1 MTHQLRD
8 IMTSDVVT
16 VNGAQTIQEA
26 ASLMSQYNIGSIP
39 VVDESGN
46 LQGII
51 TDRDITLRSTAA
63 GDKPHTFVKDVM
75 STNNLVSATPDM
87 GIEEAAQLMAKQ
99 QIRRLPVL
107 ENQQLV
113 GVVSLGDLAVHQEH
127 DQKAGAALAS
137 ISTPST
143 PQQNQF

>member
-1 MTHQLRD
+1 MT
-8 IMTSDVVT
+8 TDVVT
-16 VNGAQTIQEA
+16 VHETQTIQEA

-39 VVDESGN
+39 VIDETGN
-46 LQGII
+46 LRGII

-63 GDKPHTFVKDVM
+63 GDKPHSFVKDVM
-75 STNNLVSATPDM
+75 STNNLISATPEM
-87 GIEEAAQLMAKQ
+87 GVDEAAQLMAQQ

-107 ENQQLV
+107 ENQELV
-113 GVVSLGDLAVHQEH
+113 GVVSLGDLAVHQQH

-143 PQQNQF
+143 PQQD